1 MNSTRA
7 ANQNLTKTKSAA
19 AIFAA
24 TELTMKKHD
33 PDDSHKLVP
42 SDVDLANWQ
51 SHVENIALVAV
62 KDHDAEIDDSKFD

>member
-7 ANQNLTKTKSAA
+7 ANRTLSAA

-33 PDDSHKLVP
+33 PYDSHKLVP
-42 SDVDLANWQ
+42 SDVDLANWL

-62 KDHDAEIDDSKFD
+62 KDDDAEIDDSKFD